1 MTLYLVRH
9 GKAGTRDN
17 SDPLD
22 TQRHLDRKGLR
33 QAVWMADQLGGRP
46 IGALW
51 SSPLP
56 RCLETVE
63 PIAARL
69 GLDVE
74 PTEALT
80 EGTELEITWRVV
92 EQALLRGTDTV
103 LCSHGDL
110 IPALI
115 HRAECRGMTVEGP
128 AGFVKGSIW
137 ILTVDGDRISGGT
150 YVAPPATSELPN
162 S

>member
-1 MTLYLVRH
+1 M
-9 GKAGTRDN
+9 
-17 SDPLD
+17 
-22 TQRHLDRKGLR
+22 
-33 QAVWMADQLGGRP
+33 
-46 IGALW
+46 
-51 SSPLP
+51 
-56 RCLETVE
+56 
-63 PIAARL
+63 
-69 GLDVE
+69 
-74 PTEALT
+74 
-80 EGTELEITWRVV
+80 
-92 EQALLRGTDTV
+92 

-115 HRAECRGMTVEGP
+115 HRAEGRGMTVEGP

>member
-1 MTLYLVRH
+1 MRASVQ
-9 GKAGTRDN
+9 GSG
-17 SDPLD
+17 
-22 TQRHLDRKGLR
+22 
-33 QAVWMADQLGGRP
+33 
-46 IGALW
+46 
-51 SSPLP
+51 
-56 RCLETVE
+56 VE

-80 EGTELEITWRVV
+80 EGTDLEITWRVV

-115 HRAECRGMTVEGP
+115 HRAEGRGMTVEGP